1 MEPTMTFTQYGKW
14 LGCAMAALSIAAA
27 PAAAGEEVGAEA
39 KPLPDLQS
47 VLGELRQGGFVLYFR
62 HTSTDQSTAG
72 DADADLQRCETQ
84 RNLSA
89 EGRAEAAQIGKS
101 IKALR
106 IPVGSVLASPFC
118 RTQDTARLA
127 FGRVAVSKDLY
138 FALGADETEMTR
150 LRDALRRMLSTP
162 PAPGTNAVLVSHSA
176 NLREAAGIF
185 AKPEGVAYIFRP
197 LPNGKFEAVARILP
211 QDWSG
216 AAPPVR
222 AAAAR

>member
-1 MEPTMTFTQYGKW
+1 MTFAQYGKW
-14 LGCAMAALSIAAA
+14 LGSMVVALSIAAS
-27 PAAAGEEVGAEA
+27 PAAAADEEAGAES
-39 KPLPDLQS
+39 KPLPDLHS
-47 VLGELRQGGFVLYFR
+47 VLGDLRKGGFDLYYR

-72 DADADLQRCETQ
+72 DADADLRRCETQ

-89 EGRAEAAQIGKS
+89 EGRAEAARIGKA
-101 IKALR
+101 IKGLR

-127 FGRVAVSKDLY
+127 FGRVAVSEDLY

-162 PAPGTNAVLVSHSA
+162 PAPGTNVVLVSHSA

-197 LPNGKFEAVARILP
+197 LPNGKFEAVARVLP

-216 AAPPVR
+216 VALPAR
-222 AAAAR
+222 TAAAR